1 MIKIIL
7 LLTAINLLILLFFEN
22 FSRIIGLYDRP
33 DGIRKLHKRRIPNI
47 GGFIFFGNLSIIVL
61 YLNYFSIE
69 DLNFFLEKK
78 QLNLFYFFSTIFFIA
93 VYLDD
98 KYYLSANIKLIL
110 FIIIIFFFLL
120 SFPDWVV
127 KSLNFSFY
135 KKSIN
140 ISNISYFFT
149 ILSFLLFINAFNM
162 FDGINLQ
169 SVSYS
174 IFILI
179 FFFVIN
185 NFNLFYIFLIFPLLI
200 FFYLNF
206 KNKCF
211 MGDNGTLLVSF
222 FFSFLFIDFH
232 NNKKLLYADEI
243 FLIMLIPGLDLFRLF
258 IERFIKRLHPFFP
271 DRNHIHHLLV
281 KKFGSNLSLVI
292 LFSLIFLP
300 NILNQFYS
308 ITIFLILLSTFFYF
322 YLITICKK
330 NNL

>member
-1 MIKIIL
+1 MISFLTIL
-7 LLTAINLLILLFFEN
+7 TILNLSFLFFFRN
-22 FSRIIGLYDRP
+22 FSKIIGLYDRP
-33 DGIRKLHKRRIPNI
+33 DGIRKLHKKRIPNI
-47 GGFIFFGNLSIIVL
+47 GGFIFFGNLSVIVL
-61 YLNYFSIE
+61 YLNFFSIIN
-69 DLNFFLEKK
+69 LNFFLEKN
-78 QLNLFYFFSTIFFIA
+78 QFNIFYFFSFIFFITG
-93 VYLDD
+93 YLDD
-98 KYYLSANIKLIL
+98 KFDLSANVKLIL
-110 FIIIIFFFLL
+110 FIIIIYFFLFFF
-120 SFPDWVV
+120 PEWVV

-179 FFFVIN
+179 FFFVKN

-211 MGDNGTLLVSF
+211 MGDNGTLLLSF
-222 FFSFLFIDFH
+222 VFSFLFIDFH
-232 NNKKLLYADEI
+232 NNKKLLYSDEI
-243 FLIMLIPGLDLFRLF
+243 FLIMLIPGLDLLRLF
-258 IERFIKRLHPFFP
+258 IERIIKRLHPFFP
-271 DRNHIHHLLV
+271 DRNHIHHLLL

-292 LFSLIFLP
+292 LLSLIFLP
-300 NILNQFYS
+300 NIVNQFYS
-308 ITIFLILLSTFFYF
+308 ISIFLIPLSTFFYF

>member
-47 GGFIFFGNLSIIVL
+47 GGFIFFGNLSVIVL

-69 DLNFFLEKK
+69 DFNFFLEKK
-78 QLNLFYFFSTIFFIA
+78 QLNLFYFFSTIFFITG
-93 VYLDD
+93 YLDD
-98 KYYLSANIKLIL
+98 KFDLSANIKLIL
-110 FIIIIFFFLL
+110 FIIIIFCFLFF
-120 SFPDWVV
+120 FPDWVV

-179 FFFVIN
+179 FFFVTN

-211 MGDNGTLLVSF
+211 MGDNGTLMVSF

-281 KKFGSNLSLVI
+281 KKFGNNLSLVI

-308 ITIFLILLSTFFYF
+308 ITIFFILLSAFFYF

-330 NNL
+330 K

>member
-7 LLTAINLLILLFFEN
+7 LLTAINLLILLFFKN

-33 DGIRKLHKRRIPNI
+33 DSIRKLHKRRIPNI
-47 GGFIFFGNLSIIVL
+47 GGFIFFGNLSVIVL
-61 YLNYFSIE
+61 YSNYFSIE
-69 DLNFFLEKK
+69 DFNFFLEKK
-78 QLNLFYFFSTIFFIA
+78 QLNLFYFFSTIFFITG
-93 VYLDD
+93 YLDD
-98 KYYLSANIKLIL
+98 KFDLSANIKLIL
-110 FIIIIFFFLL
+110 FIIIIFFFLI

-149 ILSFLLFINAFNM
+149 ILCFLLFINAFNM

-179 FFFVIN
+179 FFFVTN

-211 MGDNGTLLVSF
+211 MGDNGTLLISF
-222 FFSFLFIDFH
+222 IFSFLFIDFH

-243 FLIMLIPGLDLFRLF
+243 FLVMLIPGLDLLRLF
-258 IERFIKRLHPFFP
+258 IERIIKRLHPFYP

-300 NILNQFYS
+300 NILNQFYA
-308 ITIFLILLSTFFYF
+308 ITIFLILLSTLFYV

-330 NNL
+330 K